1 MTSYRENGVHRLGG
15 RTALLTVIVAAHV
28 ALFLLLAHSRVGAP
42 QEPPATHL
50 MVTFVPA
57 DPTPVEPMRRIDP
70 ALAQVRDVQVEVP
83 LVDIQPVQE
92 DTAITAVPVQT
103 PQPIALAIGPAAPGP
118 SVGVPVMSEV
128 AYLERPAPRYPPE
141 SKRAREEGLVVLSVL
156 IDESGRAKS
165 VDIYR
170 SSGHPRL
177 DEAARRAIAHSL
189 FKPYLEGGTP
199 RAALATVPVS
209 FSLRNAS

>member
-1 MTSYRENGVHRLGG
+1 MTSYWEKGLHRLGG
-15 RTALLTVIVAAHV
+15 RAALLAVIVAAHIAV
-28 ALFLLLAHSRVGAP
+28 FLFIAQSRVSGP

-50 MVTFVPA
+50 IVTFVPA
-57 DPTPVEPMRRIDP
+57 DPTPAEPLRRIDP

-92 DTAITAVPVQT
+92 DTAITAAPVQV
-103 PQPIALAIGPAAPGP
+103 PQPTAPVVGPAAPGP

-165 VDIYR
+165 VDIFR